1 VQFLIPTPPPRVTEL
16 VGDLLCAS
24 NLKWSP
30 NGAQE
35 EEEEEEEGHPSSPLL
50 LIENIV
56 YCSSWHYIP

>member
-1 VQFLIPTPPPRVTEL
+1 VQFPIPTPPPRVTEL

-24 NLKWSP
+24 NLKWSQ

-35 EEEEEEEGHPSSPLL
+35 EEEEEEEGHPSSPPPS

-56 YCSSWHYIP
+56 IVHHGITP